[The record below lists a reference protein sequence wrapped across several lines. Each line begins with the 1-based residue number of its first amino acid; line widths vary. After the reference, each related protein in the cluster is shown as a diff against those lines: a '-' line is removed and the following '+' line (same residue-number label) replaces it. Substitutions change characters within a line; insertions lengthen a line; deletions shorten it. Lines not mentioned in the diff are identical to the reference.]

1 MARESDRPG
10 AGHPAHAAA
19 HDHGHHHHHHGHHST
34 SEVWRSFEEHPLTHS
49 MAHYLMAIAELRE
62 EHGYARITDVAR
74 RLGVTKGSASIAL
87 KAMRDKGYVTE
98 DENRMLL
105 LTPAGRSAVA
115 SITGSR
121 AEFLRFFHEVLG
133 VEEHTALEDACKL
146 EHLVS
151 PITTERLRA
160 FLDWVMTP
168 CEGSV
173 CGGRA
178 LLEKF
183 GRPQASAENDEEAT
197 TEDGMR
203 ERNGSSDATNAPA
216 APTRPRR
223 NGRKSG

>member
-1 MARESDRPG
+1 MARESDPRRPAADAGGDPELPPGG
-10 AGHPAHAAA
+10 AGTPIALPHE
-19 HDHGHHHHHHGHHST
+19 HGHGHAHHHST
-34 SEVWRSFEEHPLTHS
+34 SEVWRRFEEHPLTHS
-49 MAHYLMAIAELRE
+49 MAHYLMAIAELRD

-87 KAMRDKGYVTE
+87 RAMREKGYVTE

-105 LTPAGRSAVA
+105 LTPTGRSAVM

-133 VEEHTALEDACKL
+133 VEEQAALEDACKL

-160 FLDWVMTP
+160 FLDWINAP
-168 CEGSV
+168 CEGST

-178 LLEKF
+178 LLAKF
-183 GRPQASAENDEEAT
+183 RH
-197 TEDGMR
+197 ED
-203 ERNGSSDATNAPA
+203 APMTA
-216 APTRPRR
+216 DGEPALPRKKLP
-223 NGRKSG
+223 RKPR